1 MYFAFEGEKKL
12 HLFKNENQ
20 LKEIYTIDD
29 IEILIS
35 TMNRDSLDFLV
46 SMFSFTPFSN
56 FPILIINQTEKN
68 TILTSSYPNIRVV
81 NSFEKGLSKSRNL
94 AFKNAIGKILVIA
107 DDDIA
112 YEEGFRTNIV
122 KAYNE
127 FTEAAV
133 ISFCVVNS
141 NRDLLKKYPSR
152 LKKNLNIFD
161 VFNTS
166 SIEITLNK
174 KILDTT
180 KVRFDENFGL
190 GGIFELGE
198 EAVFLSDLKKE
209 NKQLVFVPEV
219 IVKHQQQTSSDKKE
233 VMERYYINGALF
245 FRILKKNAVIW
256 LLIKLCF
263 DLKQKKLKFT
273 GIKKALKSAYQGYKK
288 FETTQK

>member
-1 MYFAFEGEKKL
+1 MNTV
-12 HLFKNENQ
+12 FKE
-20 LKEIYTIDD
+20 TD
-29 IEILIS
+29 IEILIA
-35 TMNRDSLDFLV
+35 TMNRDSLDFLL
-46 SMFSFTPFSN
+46 SMFPFSSFPN
-56 FPILIINQTEKN
+56 FPILIINQTQKN
-68 TILTSSYPNIRVV
+68 TILTSSYPNVRII

-94 AFKNAIGKILVIA
+94 ALENAIGKILVIA
-107 DDDIA
+107 DDDII
-112 YEEGFRTNIV
+112 YEEGFIANII

-127 FTEAAV
+127 FTEVAV
-133 ISFCVVNS
+133 ISFCAVNS
-141 NRDLLKKYPSR
+141 NGDLLKKYPYR

-161 VFNTS
+161 IFNTS

-180 KVRFDENFGL
+180 KIRFDENFGL

-198 EAVFLSDLKKE
+198 EAIFLSDLKKE

-263 DLKQKKLKFT
+263 DLKQKNLKLT
-273 GIKKALKSAYQGYKK
+273 GIKKALNRTYEGYKK
-288 FETTQK
+288 FESIKYKNEK